1 MPKGPKSSLTPR
13 NHLPKTA
20 PDATAAIVDYLESSF
35 FNGEP
40 PSFFPRLAVFFR
52 SDLFFPK
59 SDLFQ
64 ARRHRL
70 PIPALRI
77 HRARPPPHRAAR
89 LSLMPRGAVCPHPL
103 SFSQKAGFALSRKG
117 KKERRTRTSRPYP
130 PHFYLK
136 TTTMKTIL
144 AFAFFVI
151 VIGCNPDSA
160 WPFRA
165 QTAGLW

>member
-1 MPKGPKSSLTPR
+1 MPRGPKSALTPR

-20 PDATAAIVDYLESSF
+20 PDATAAIADYLESSF

-64 ARRHRL
+64 ARRHRP

-89 LSLMPRGAVCPHPL
+89 LRLMPRGAVCPPPALLLPKSRLHQ
-103 SFSQKAGFALSRKG
+103 QKD

-144 AFAFFVI
+144 AFAFFVV

-160 WPFRA
+160 GPFRA